1 MNWKLF
7 KAKSQATK
15 DPKTLLLSAHKGME
29 AYEASRRNR
38 IAKQFEDVEMKE
50 CEALLLREEQKNI
63 IKYTVLDTSDGV
75 VIVMERCVKRPIW
88 FWDCILELLM
98 TDEEMAEKRLEILE
112 WLILNCETE
121 RLISFVSKLEL
132 SADEVVR
139 LFKKSGYLCE
149 TGDLEYGE
157 STIYSMLREMDSMS
171 LKNFFWAISKNELAR
186 VSFCENV
193 PTILEAFID
202 EETTAFSEAF
212 DNIIE
217 FFPECIGKSLHYILN
232 RKLYSDECEI
242 ELYALQLVAD
252 SRYGYL
258 TSEKAYLKLRDWVRN
273 NVEKLVSQ
281 ADRENCTSEMIWML
295 KNEFDVKERK
305 IIKAMIEHAE
315 ALISQCENYDDVTD
329 RNGFLYFGDDWEKG
343 IVEEYLMSREGY
355 DLMEDK
361 CYRLARMFP
370 YSVVTI
376 SQMFPHA
383 DEELLLKVAKE
394 PDNEVIIKML

>member
-7 KAKSQATK
+7 KAKAQASK
-15 DPKTLLLSAHKGME
+15 ESKALLVSAHKGME
-29 AYEASRRNR
+29 AYEASRRHKIFR
-38 IAKQFEDVEMKE
+38 QFEDMEMKE
-50 CEALLLREEQKNI
+50 CEAMLLHEEQKNI
-63 IKYTVLDTSDGV
+63 IKGTALETSDGIS
-75 VIVMERCVKRPIW
+75 IVMERCVRRPIW
-88 FWDCILELLM
+88 FWDCILELLT
-98 TDEEMAEKRLEILE
+98 TDEEMAEKRLEILD
-112 WLILNCETE
+112 WLILNCEAE
-121 RLISFVSKLEL
+121 LLVRFVSKLEL

-139 LFKKSGYLCE
+139 LFKKSGYLVE
-149 TGDLEYGE
+149 TGNLEYGE
-157 STIYSMLREMDSMS
+157 STIYSLLRDMDSVD
-171 LKNFFWAISKNELAR
+171 LRNFFWAISKNELTR
-186 VSFCENV
+186 VSLWENV
-193 PTILEAFID
+193 STILEAFID
-202 EETTAFSEAF
+202 EETTAFNEAF
-212 DNIIE
+212 NNIIE
-217 FFPECIGKSLHYILN
+217 FFPECIGKSLYYILN
-232 RKLYSDECEI
+232 RNLYSDECKI

-329 RNGFLYFGDDWEKG
+329 RNGFLFFGDDWEKG